1 MAWTDLTNVTTGQ
14 LIDATLFNN
23 ILDNQRY
30 LLERAAA
37 SQIYVAGSNYTTTS
51 TSFVDVD
58 ATNLKLAITPASE
71 RLLVFASARL
81 SVSANRAFLDL
92 AANSVRAGDT
102 SWGLGG
108 TESAAITQ
116 MLTIVG
122 YWSGLTPGNNYDVT
136 LQWRVTS
143 GTATIHNTIDT
154 VAMWGIDI

>member
-58 ATNLKLAITPASE
+58 ATNLKITIAPASD
-71 RLLVFASARL
+71 RLLVLATARFYVKGNL
-81 SVSANRAFLDL
+81 TCLDL

-102 SWGLGG
+102 NWGLAATSS
-108 TESAAITQ
+108 TEAQTIT
-116 MLTIVG
+116 VAG

-136 LQWRVTS
+136 LQWKTSS
-143 GTATIHNTIDT
+143 GTAMIFNNT
-154 VAMWGIDI
+154 VNMWGIDI